1 VKNIKF
7 AFCLLVL
14 ALSACAAPAQPIAA
28 NTPVAQTIESQA
40 SPTIVAPPTTTRAVS
55 PTATQALSPTPD
67 DGSEIS
73 SQCLEITN
81 DPQQLS
87 GSGTGLIMLAQ
98 DKGSSEIYDKLK
110 SPYLYNLASGEK
122 IEIPGAA
129 DFAVSLDNKQMA
141 YVSADNNLVVT
152 DAAGKPINQRPF
164 SDIQIIQWGT
174 NGLFVQ
180 GADKQQVFLNP
191 FTGERKSL
199 TANFPNLYQIENG
212 FDSYWYPEVVYDPSI
227 TSAIYPA
234 QDLQTNDTYFSLW
247 DVENNKEI
255 TTFSHSTKLFIPGWR
270 PEWSIDGSQLVIV
283 IEEMKQGTSIRKLVS
298 IKRDGTMTTLMNMNK
313 SMGTLYYAISP
324 NQEYISFWSPD
335 PESHIQIKNL
345 SLYILNIKTGKAVNY
360 CVISPDITVKPVW
373 SPDSSQ
379 LAVELKKDMGSSEVV
394 VVDIHKN
401 IAVKIAENA
410 QPVGWL
416 K

>member
-1 VKNIKF
+1 MKSLKF

-14 ALSACAAPAQPIAA
+14 ALSACAAPAQPIIAS
-28 NTPVAQTIESQA
+28 TPVAQTIESQA
-40 SPTIVAPPTTTRAVS
+40 SPTIVAPPTATRTVS
-55 PTATQALSPTPD
+55 PTTTQALSPTPG

-73 SQCLEITN
+73 SQCLEITD

-87 GSGTGLIMLAQ
+87 GSETGLIMLAQ

-110 SPYLYNLASGEK
+110 SPYLYNPATGEK

-141 YVSADNNLVVT
+141 YISADNNLVIT
-152 DAAGKPINQRPF
+152 DAAGKPTNQRPF
-164 SDIQIIQWGT
+164 SDIQIIQWGD

-191 FTGERKSL
+191 FTGERKNL
-199 TANFPNLYQIENG
+199 TTSFPNLYPIDYG
-212 FDSYWYPEVVYDPSI
+212 FDPYWYPEVIYDPSLTVAIFPGMDKPKNETYI
-227 TSAIYPA
+227 TLWNNQSQKELVSVSRGSASTILSQMKPEWSVDGEQVILA
-234 QDLQTNDTYFSLW
+234 TIDNGKIQLISIKKDGSVKSLW
-247 DVENNKEI
+247 DVE
-255 TTFSHSTKLFIPGWR
+255 
-270 PEWSIDGSQLVIV
+270 
-283 IEEMKQGTSIRKLVS
+283 QGL
-298 IKRDGTMTTLMNMNK
+298 GTMFFSL
-313 SMGTLYYAISP
+313 SP
-324 NQEYISFWSPD
+324 DQKQIAFWSPAPD
-335 PESHIQIKNL
+335 NPQNTYL
-345 SLYILNIKTGKAVNY
+345 SLYILKVASGEVINS
-360 CVISPDITVKPVW
+360 CVVSPEITVKPVW

-379 LAVELKKDMGSSEVV
+379 LAVELKKDIGNSKVV
-394 VVDIHKN
+394 VVDIQKN